1 MKRTKYTIA
10 NWKMNGQKDS
20 YKLVKSISNYCQK
33 MKRKTS
39 KVVICPPFTL
49 LSELIKKEKKIK
61 FGGQDCHYKSEG
73 AYTGSISANMLK
85 SINCQYVILGHSER
99 RIYQKETSQEL
110 NLKIQSA
117 IKSNLT
123 VIYCIGEKL
132 EEIKKRN
139 IILKKQLSSLPKK
152 IDPKKIIIACEPVW
166 AIGTGKVPSLNDINK
181 IHEKIRHILSNL
193 VSLRFSKHVSI
204 LYGGSVNAVNSVDI
218 LNLDHVDGALVGGA
232 SLKSKEFCKIIDSS
246 N

>member
-85 SINCQYVILGHSER
+85 TINCQYVILGHSER

-117 IKSNLT
+117 IESNLT

-152 IDPKKIIIACEPVW
+152 IDPKKIIIAYEPVW

-181 IHEKIRHILSNL
+181 IHENIRHILSNL
-193 VSLRFSKHVSI
+193 LSLRFSKHVSI
-204 LYGGSVNAVNSVDI
+204 LYGGSVNAANSVDI

-232 SLKSKEFCKIIDSS
+232 SLKSKEFCKIIDSYH
-246 N
+246 